1 MLIGDLSDSDSDM
14 DESNVKGV
22 DALSCP
28 SSTKIGTISSA
39 SRPMSS
45 GSTDNF
51 NLPKACCNWVPIAP
65 DFDKLLQSVA
75 LLNYRMDR
83 NQSMKLC
90 TTNNGA
96 TFKVA
101 RKISVIYYLNE
112 IPLTRLAIFTFKIP
126 FDTQWLSILTSLI

>member
-28 SSTKIGTISSA
+28 SSTKIGMMSSA
-39 SRPMSS
+39 SRPISAGSS
-45 GSTDNF
+45 D

-65 DFDKLLQSVA
+65 DFDKLLQAVA

-101 RKISVIYYLNE
+101 
-112 IPLTRLAIFTFKIP
+112 
-126 FDTQWLSILTSLI
+126 